1 MTPLTPEELARDLAI
16 RDLADPDAGPHA
28 IQLITD
34 RAVRAL
40 ESRWHCE
47 VRRCSGPR
55 IVPVADNYDRLGY
68 RTDAITR
75 DARYTRYL
83 DEGSMLRSHATAM
96 IPPALRELAAGPAA
110 TPDVLLACP
119 GMVYRRD
126 AIDRLRTGTPHQL
139 DLWRITRAPMTRAQ
153 MTPRDLRE
161 MIQTVLDA
169 VLPGA
174 EYRLEARRHP
184 YTTDGVQV
192 DVRSGADWV
201 EVGEGGLAAAAVL
214 RDAGPEDVSGLALGL
229 GLDRLLML
237 AKAVPDIRLLR
248 SADPRVAAQLLD
260 LAPYRAVSDLPAI
273 SRDLSVAVAADDV
286 AEDLGDRVRGAL
298 GEDASR
304 VEEVRILSR
313 TPAARLPAAARARL
327 GATPDQHNLLVRV
340 VLRDLARTL
349 TDPEANRLRDR
360 IYAAIHQGS
369 ARQWAAI

>member
-1 MTPLTPEELARDLAI
+1 MTPLSPEELARDLAI
-16 RDLADPDAGPHA
+16 RDLTDREAGPHA
-28 IQLITD
+28 IQRITD
-34 RAVRAL
+34 RAVQAL
-40 ESRWHCE
+40 EARWHCE
-47 VRRCSGPR
+47 VRRCRGPR

-68 RTDAITR
+68 LPDAITR
-75 DARYTRYL
+75 DARYTRYV
-83 DEGSMLRSHATAM
+83 DGGSMLRSHATAM
-96 IPPALRELAAGPAA
+96 IPPALRELAAGPPE
-110 TPDVLLACP
+110 TDVLLACP
-119 GMVYRRD
+119 GLVYRRD

-139 DLWRITRAPMTRAQ
+139 DLWRITTTPMT
-153 MTPRDLRE
+153 PHDLRE
-161 MIQTVLDA
+161 MIQTVIDA

-192 DVRSGADWV
+192 DVRSDTDWV
-201 EVGEGGLAAAAVL
+201 EVGEGGLAAPAVL
-214 RDAGPEDVSGLALGL
+214 RDAGLGSAGRHTPSGLALGL

-237 AKAVPDIRLLR
+237 AKGIPDIRLLR

-273 SRDLSVAVAADDV
+273 SRDLSVAVAADDNP
-286 AEDLGDRVRGAL
+286 EDLGDRVRSAL
-298 GEDASR
+298 GEDAAK

-313 TPAARLPAAARARL
+313 TPAADLPAAARARL

-360 IYAAIHQGS
+360 SYAAIHQGS
-369 ARQWAAI
+369 AHQWAAV